1 MLTTTDNFL
10 LDSILTKCKV
20 SIMCAF
26 QEDSQQSV
34 LFDKYE
40 LAYIIEKLR
49 SNK

>member
-1 MLTTTDNFL
+1 MNAVTDNAL

-26 QEDSQQSV
+26 QEDVNQPV

-40 LAYIIEKLR
+40 LAYIIDKLR
-49 SNK
+49 GDK